1 MKDFAGDIVPFFRIN
16 QGMYKCELEEIKMVK
31 NQDIRKAVEGML
43 DPDNYFIVGVQNPQ
57 DTIKVIIDGFN
68 GVDLDK
74 CAEITRDLRSLF
86 GEQLDEYNVEVTSPG
101 LTSPFQVKE
110 QYIKNKG
117 NKVEVLLQNGEKIK
131 GKLMDV
137 YPDEIIVEEK
147 KRIKNEKKKKKT
159 VREEKTI
166 TFDEI
171 KHTKLII
178 SF

>member
-1 MKDFAGDIVPFFRIN
+1 
-16 QGMYKCELEEIKMVK
+16 MVK
-31 NQDIRKAVEGML
+31 NDDIKKAVEGML

-57 DTIKVIIDGFN
+57 DTIKVIIDGFK

-86 GEQLDEYNVEVTSPG
+86 GEELDEYNVEVTSPG
-101 LTSPFQVKE
+101 LTLPFQVKE

-131 GKLMDV
+131 GKLLEVNPED
-137 YPDEIIVEEK
+137 ILVEEK
-147 KRIKNEKKKKKT
+147 KRIKNEKKKKRT
-159 VREEKTI
+159 VREEKKI
-166 TFDEI
+166 NFKEI